1 MPILDDIR
9 RNQIAEAMNYDRTMY
24 MKAFQLTKRAVN
36 VMDPEPAPEN
46 EPYVQVNPEDTQAA
60 EELVN
65 NLLLLLEQKR
75 NAIDSLTRGQ
85 GNADSISVVEDVLT
99 SYNTLVNLLINPKAT
114 PQTRSALLTSVL
126 KIEKYVVDIE
136 ELCEKVLNGLLRLP
150 RNPQAITFYFMK
162 VLKAYNAYNLIHK
175 QIRSNNFVISNPA
188 RSRQDNMELV
198 LRRHGAWLRA
208 KTRQPLKRI
217 RPTIP

>member
-85 GNADSISVVEDVLT
+85 GN
-99 SYNTLVNLLINPKAT
+99 
-114 PQTRSALLTSVL
+114 
-126 KIEKYVVDIE
+126 
-136 ELCEKVLNGLLRLP
+136 C
-150 RNPQAITFYFMK
+150 
-162 VLKAYNAYNLIHK
+162 
-175 QIRSNNFVISNPA
+175 
-188 RSRQDNMELV
+188 
-198 LRRHGAWLRA
+198 
-208 KTRQPLKRI
+208 
-217 RPTIP
+217 

>member
-85 GNADSISVVEDVLT
+85 GTADSISIVEDVLT

-175 QIRSNNFVISNPA
+175 QIRSNNFVINNPA
-188 RSRQDNMELV
+188 RSQQITWSWCSGGTA
-198 LRRHGAWLRA
+198 HGSGLNETTA
-208 KTRQPLKRI
+208 
-217 RPTIP
+217 

>member
-85 GNADSISVVEDVLT
+85 GTADSISIVEDVLT

-126 KIEKYVVDIE
+126 KIEKYVV
-136 ELCEKVLNGLLRLP
+136 GYRGALREGAQRSP
-150 RNPQAITFYFMK
+150 ETTSEST
-162 VLKAYNAYNLIHK
+162 
-175 QIRSNNFVISNPA
+175 SNNLLLH
-188 RSRQDNMELV
+188 E
-198 LRRHGAWLRA
+198 GA
-208 KTRQPLKRI
+208 QSI
-217 RPTIP
+217 